1 MFKTALHERTKKWA
15 LKKQSAIGEDKDT
28 VLHIHEAY
36 QYLLRKCVDDVARN
50 TIANELTE
58 KLSIEEVNEKY
69 TKLSKEMNFLP
80 PLERKTET
88 DPEHGIPKV
97 WGTREMNQ
105 LTMHTMPKKLLLKA
119 ASESK

>member
-1 MFKTALHERTKKWA
+1 MFKTALHEHTKKWG
-15 LKKQSAIGEDKDT
+15 LRKQAAIGEDKDT

-36 QYLLRKCVDDVARN
+36 QYLLKKCVDDVARN
-50 TIANELTE
+50 TMANEVTE
-58 KLSIEEVNEKY
+58 KLSLEEVNAKY
-69 TKLSKEMNFLP
+69 SRLAKEMNFLP
-80 PLERKTET
+80 PLEIKTET

-97 WGTREMNQ
+97 RGTREMNQ

>member
-50 TIANELTE
+50 TIANELAE
-58 KLSIEEVNEKY
+58 KLSIGKKHALKKYDQYSLNTSYICGSTGSNITPVVKLNEFFVIKIMN
-69 TKLSKEMNFLP
+69 KLI
-80 PLERKTET
+80 
-88 DPEHGIPKV
+88 HYYC
-97 WGTREMNQ
+97 
-105 LTMHTMPKKLLLKA
+105 
-119 ASESK
+119 

>member
-1 MFKTALHERTKKWA
+1 MYK
-15 LKKQSAIGEDKDT
+15 DK
-28 VLHIHEAY
+28 
-36 QYLLRKCVDDVARN
+36 
-50 TIANELTE
+50 
-58 KLSIEEVNEKY
+58 
-69 TKLSKEMNFLP
+69 MNFLP